1 MMVEGFMPPMVARG
15 ANVPQESERPPPE
28 EGREGVINGGLRQP
42 HPPGPPW
49 GGQVQRQVEPQR
61 QVVRRSVFLYI
72 FIFLV
77 AFQHYDKLAL

>member
-1 MMVEGFMPPMVARG
+1 MMVDGFMPPMVVRG
-15 ANVPQESERPPPE
+15 GNIPQESERPPPG

-42 HPPGPPW
+42 NAPGPPW

-72 FIFLV
+72 LGCISTL
-77 AFQHYDKLAL
+77 

>member
-1 MMVEGFMPPMVARG
+1 MMVEGFMPPMVVRG
-15 ANVPQESERPPPE
+15 ANIPQESERPPPG

-61 QVVRRSVFLYI
+61 QVVRRSVLQYI
-72 FIFLV
+72 LGCISIL
-77 AFQHYDKLAL
+77 